1 MRQANFLSLTLISLA
16 VSFALGACA
25 PTAPGAGVQGKAGS
39 ISPSWS
45 TLAYQSQDR
54 DDAWHFAYAV
64 QSWAAEQSGHVVM
77 IPARYTI
84 VADRAFFA
92 EEFSHIPL
100 RALRG
105 VRADDPNQV
114 VVLKHLWT
122 THASSW
128 DYDTDIKFVLYGP
141 GFVKEGVRLEKTTLQ
156 NVAPTYARLIGV

>member
-1 MRQANFLSLTLISLA
+1 MGERHFFSATL
-16 VSFALGACA
+16 VSFALLFGLGACVRMV
-25 PTAPGAGVQGKAGS
+25 PGTGVQGKAGE

-45 TLAYQSQDR
+45 ASAYASQDR

-64 QSWAAEQSGHVVM
+64 QSWAGEQSGHVVM
-77 IPARYTI
+77 IPTRYTI
-84 VADRAFFA
+84 VADRAFFSD
-92 EEFSHIPL
+92 EFSHIPV

-105 VRADDPNQV
+105 VRADDPDQV

-141 GFVKEGVRLEKTTLQ
+141 GFIREGARLEKTT
-156 NVAPTYARLIGV
+156 